1 MKFLDEFK
9 MKINVMILSCS
20 LKEDEIKEVYVLL
33 KSCQFI
39 NIKAFY
45 FNKNQYLSINFY
57 ATISQK
63 VQTI

>member
-1 MKFLDEFK
+1 
-9 MKINVMILSCS
+9 MILSCS